1 MERARAK
8 RRLFVGTYTEG
19 TASEGIYVLAF
30 DEGGRCLH
38 IVNAG
43 THAPNPSYLVRAQ
56 PTGER
61 AGAEAGAQTK
71 LGGNAASTLY
81 AAHELADR
89 SCLAAYEAAEDGTLC
104 CRGTCSSPADAGTCF
119 AAVHPDGRCLY
130 GANYAS
136 GSVGL
141 CLLDANGNPCGGL
154 PSVRH
159 AGSGPNRARQSAPHV
174 HSACFVPGTN
184 LLAVVDLGIDTVTLY
199 RAEATGTLETPP
211 VETVRVPPGS
221 GPRMLA
227 FHPHLPLAALVNEL
241 ANDVLLYQY
250 DRAGTGW
257 RLAGHLA
264 LPTAAEGQDAPSTH
278 AASSADGP
286 SEGEAHAQAIAGH
299 PVLAAHPAFSPDGRC
314 LYVSVRGSD
323 RLALFGIDQDGAA
336 TPLADCPCGGR
347 GPRHF
352 SLSPE
357 GRHLAVANQDS
368 NEVVMF
374 ALDPATGAPREEARI
389 AIPQPSCVIWDG

>member
-1 MERARAK
+1 MQRARAK

-30 DEGGRCLH
+30 DEDERRLH
-38 IVNAG
+38 VVNAG

-56 PTGER
+56 SSGER
-61 AGAEAGAQTK
+61 AGAEAGTETK
-71 LGGNAASTLY
+71 PGGSATSTLY

-89 SCLAAYEAAEDGTLC
+89 SCLAAYDVAEDGALC

-119 AAVHPDGRCLY
+119 ATVHPDGRCLY

-154 PSVRH
+154 PSIRH
-159 AGSGPNRARQSAPHV
+159 AGSGPNCARQSAPHV
-174 HSACFVPGTN
+174 HSARFVPGTG
-184 LLAVVDLGIDTVTLY
+184 LLAVVDLGTDTVTLY

-227 FHPHLPLAALVNEL
+227 FHPRLPLAALVNEL
-241 ANDVLLYQY
+241 ANDVLLYRY

-257 RLAGHLA
+257 TQTGRLG
-264 LPTAAEGQDAPSTH
+264 LPVVPGD
-278 AASSADGP
+278 
-286 SEGEAHAQAIAGH
+286 
-299 PVLAAHPAFSPDGRC
+299 VRAAHPAFSPDGRR
-314 LYVSVRGSD
+314 LYASVRGSD
-323 RLALFGIDQDGAA
+323 RLALFGIDQDGIA

-368 NEVVMF
+368 DEVVLF
-374 ALDPATGAPREEARI
+374 ALDPATGEPREEARI
-389 AIPQPSCVIWDG
+389 AVPQPSCVIWDG